1 MANPPRA
8 MDFREKILRE
18 GVLKHRQ
25 TSIALPRVSVILH
38 NKNAFFLSRIYIGP
52 SYFQVAAVFTA
63 VITL

>member
-25 TSIALPRVSVILH
+25 TSIALPRVSVIMH
-38 NKNAFFLSRIYIGP
+38 SKDAFLSRLYVGP
-52 SYFQVAAVFTA
+52 SYLQVAAVFTA